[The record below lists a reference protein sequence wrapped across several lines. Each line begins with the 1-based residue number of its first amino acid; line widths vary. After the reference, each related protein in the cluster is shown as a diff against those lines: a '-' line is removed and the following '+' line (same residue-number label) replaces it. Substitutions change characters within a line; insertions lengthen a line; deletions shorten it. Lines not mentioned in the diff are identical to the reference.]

1 VGAIPARTNLMLG
14 GILLAANAFVLFVLP
29 PIALPMWMKFAAV
42 AIVVLTTPA
51 HWALVHDAIH
61 SHALPGRTLNER
73 FGRVKAIAFG
83 VPFRAA
89 RFAHLR
95 HHRYNRAPTAREEV
109 FDPNTQS
116 RIGAYA
122 FHYLRISIGLYAG
135 ELALCALC
143 FLPRSVL
150 RRHLQSLCPPTD
162 GISRASADAAIDDAL
177 RPASLRQ
184 IRADALCVLL
194 MLGVAAFLS
203 GSAWPLLAALLV
215 GRGLIIS
222 HLDHAP
228 HHGTPIDQRDYAF
241 NMRAPRWLQL
251 ALLNF
256 NFHRTH
262 HENPQLPW
270 PALRDRGDFR
280 ADDISFVRAVF
291 RQWRGPSPSTIHASP
306 RGAEYALVT
315 RRM

>member
-1 VGAIPARTNLMLG
+1 VTAIPVRTNLALG
-14 GILLAANAFVLFVLP
+14 GAFLAANAFVLFTMPSLAMPV
-29 PIALPMWMKFAAV
+29 ALKFTVV
-42 AIVVLTTPA
+42 ALVVLTTPA

-61 SHALPGRTLNER
+61 SHAMPGRARNEL
-73 FGRVKAIAFG
+73 FGRIMAIAFG

-109 FDPNTQS
+109 FDPAVQS

-143 FLPRSVL
+143 FLPASVL
-150 RRHLQSLCPPTD
+150 RRHLRSLCPAVEN
-162 GISRASADAAIDDAL
+162 ISRASAEAAVEDAL

-184 IRADALCVLL
+184 IRVDAACIVL
-194 MLGVAAFLS
+194 MFGISAFLF
-203 GSAWPLLAALLV
+203 GAAWPLLAALLV

-270 PALRDRGDFR
+270 SALGRRDSFR
-280 ADDISFVRAVF
+280 TDDISFVRAVF
-291 RQWRGPSPSTIHASP
+291 RQWRGPIAIDDP
-306 RGAEYALVT
+306 RVAAK
-315 RRM
+315 R

>member
-1 VGAIPARTNLMLG
+1 MTAIPVRTNLALASAF
-14 GILLAANAFVLFVLP
+14 LAANAFVLFALP
-29 PIALPMWMKFAAV
+29 SIALPMWMKFAA
-42 AIVVLTTPA
+42 ITCVVLTTPA

-61 SHALPGRTLNER
+61 SHALPGRAVNAA
-73 FGRVKAIAFG
+73 FGRVMAIAFG

-109 FDPNTQS
+109 FDPAVQS
-116 RIGAYA
+116 RVGAYA

-143 FLPRSVL
+143 FLPASML
-150 RRHLQSLCPPTD
+150 RRHLRSLCPAID

-177 RPASLRQ
+177 RSASLRQ
-184 IRADALCVLL
+184 IRIDAACILL
-194 MLGVAAFLS
+194 MLGTSAFLF
-203 GSAWPLLAALLV
+203 GNAWPLLAALLV

-228 HHGTPIDQRDYAF
+228 HHGTPIDERDYAL
-241 NMRAPRWLQL
+241 NMRAPRWLQF

-270 PALRDRGDFR
+270 SALSGGDDFR
-280 ADDISFVRAVF
+280 ADDISFVRAVL
-291 RQWRGPSPSTIHASP
+291 RQWRGPIAIDDP
-306 RGAEYALVT
+306 RVAA
-315 RRM
+315 RR

>member
-1 VGAIPARTNLMLG
+1 VTAIPVRTNLALG
-14 GILLAANAFVLFVLP
+14 GVFLAANAFVLFAMSS
-29 PIALPMWMKFAAV
+29 IALPMWMKFAV
-42 AIVVLTTPA
+42 VMLVVLTTPA

-61 SHALPGRTLNER
+61 SHALAGRKLNEM
-73 FGRVKAIAFG
+73 FGRVMAIAFG
-83 VPFRAA
+83 APFRAA

-109 FDPNTQS
+109 FDPAAQS
-116 RIGAYA
+116 RVAAYA
-122 FHYLRISIGLYAG
+122 FHYLRITIGLYAG
-135 ELALCALC
+135 ELALCVLC
-143 FLPRSVL
+143 FLPKSML
-150 RRHLQSLCPPTD
+150 RRYLQSLCPPIE

-177 RPASLRQ
+177 RSASLRQ
-184 IRADALCVLL
+184 IRVDALCILL
-194 MLGVAAFLS
+194 MFGTSAFLFN
-203 GSAWPLLAALLV
+203 ADWPLLVALLV

-228 HHGTPIDQRDYAF
+228 HHGTPIDRRDYAF

-270 PALRDRGDFR
+270 PALRGEDFH

-291 RQWRGPSPSTIHASP
+291 RQWRGPIAVDDP
-306 RGAEYALVT
+306 RVAAK
-315 RRM
+315 R

>member
-1 VGAIPARTNLMLG
+1 VTAIPARTNLVLG
-14 GILLAANAFVLFVLP
+14 GVFLGANTFVLFVMAML
-29 PIALPMWMKFAAV
+29 ALPMAMKFSAV
-42 AIVVLTTPA
+42 SLVVLTTPA

-61 SHALPGRTLNER
+61 SHALPGRKFNET
-73 FGRVKAIAFG
+73 FGRVMAVAFG

-109 FDPNTQS
+109 FDPAAQS
-116 RIGAYA
+116 RLAAYA
-122 FHYLRISIGLYAG
+122 FHYFRISIGLYAG

-143 FLPRSVL
+143 FLPKPIL
-150 RRHLQSLCPPTD
+150 RRHLQSLCPAVD

-177 RPASLRQ
+177 RDPSLRQ
-184 IRADALCVLL
+184 IRFDALCIVL
-194 MLGVAAFLS
+194 MLGTSAFLF
-203 GSAWPLLAALLV
+203 GSAWPLLVALFV

-228 HHGTPIDQRDYAF
+228 HHGTPIDQRDYAI
-241 NMRAPRWLQL
+241 NMRAPRWLQF

-270 PALRDRGDFR
+270 SALRRGDDFR

-291 RQWRGPSPSTIHASP
+291 RQWRGPIAIDDP
-306 RGAEYALVT
+306 RVAAK
-315 RRM
+315 R

>member
-1 VGAIPARTNLMLG
+1 MTAIPVRTNLVLG
-14 GILLAANAFVLFVLP
+14 GTFLAANAFVLFGLPVLAWP
-29 PIALPMWMKFAAV
+29 LWIKIVAV
-42 AIVVLTTPA
+42 VVVVLTTPA

-61 SHALPGRTLNER
+61 SHAMSGRIFNAI
-73 FGRVKAIAFG
+73 FGRVMAIAFG

-109 FDPNTQS
+109 FDPAVQS
-116 RIGAYA
+116 RIGAFA

-135 ELALCALC
+135 ELALCVLC
-143 FLPRSVL
+143 FLPISML
-150 RRHLQSLCPPTD
+150 RRHLQTLCPAVD
-162 GISRASADAAIDDAL
+162 GITRASADVGIDDTL
-177 RPASLRQ
+177 RADSIRQ
-184 IRADALCVLL
+184 IRIDAVCILV
-194 MLGVAAFLS
+194 MFGGSAFAF
-203 GSAWPLLAALLV
+203 GPAWPLLAALLA
-215 GRGLIIS
+215 GRGLVIS

-251 ALLNF
+251 VLLNF

-270 PALRDRGDFR
+270 SALECRHDLR

-291 RQWRGPSPSTIHASP
+291 RQWRGPIAIGAP
-306 RGAEYALVT
+306 RIAAK
-315 RRM
+315 R

>member
-1 VGAIPARTNLMLG
+1 MTAIPTRANLMLG
-14 GILLAANAFVLFVLP
+14 GVILGANAFVLF
-29 PIALPMWMKFAAV
+29 ALPMLALPMILKLV
-42 AIVVLTTPA
+42 VIIVVVLTTPA

-61 SHALPGRTLNER
+61 SHALTGRKLNET
-73 FGRVKAIAFG
+73 FGRVMAIAFG

-109 FDPNTQS
+109 FDPASQS
-116 RIGAYA
+116 HIGAFA
-122 FHYLRISIGLYAG
+122 FHYLRISSGLYAG
-135 ELALCALC
+135 ELALCVLC
-143 FLPRSVL
+143 FLPKSIL
-150 RRHLQSLCPPTD
+150 RRHLRSLCPATD
-162 GISRASADAAIDDAL
+162 EVSRVSADAAIDDAL

-184 IRADALCVLL
+184 IRIDAVCILL
-194 MLGVAAFLS
+194 MLGASAFLFS
-203 GSAWPLLAALLV
+203 AAWPLLATLLV
-215 GRGLIIS
+215 GRGVIIS

-270 PALRDRGDFR
+270 SALPRDDAFR

-291 RQWRGPSPSTIHASP
+291 RQWRGPIPIDDP
-306 RGAEYALVT
+306 RVAA
-315 RRM
+315 RR

>member
-1 VGAIPARTNLMLG
+1 MTAIPVRTNLVLG
-14 GILLAANAFVLFVLP
+14 GVFLAANAFVFFVLP
-29 PIALPMWMKFAAV
+29 LLALPTMSKLI
-42 AIVVLTTPA
+42 AILLVVLTTPA

-61 SHALPGRTLNER
+61 SHALPGRKLNET
-73 FGRVKAIAFG
+73 FGRILAIAFG

-109 FDPNTQS
+109 FDPANQS
-116 RIGAYA
+116 RFGAYA

-143 FLPRSVL
+143 FLPKSIL
-150 RRHLQSLCPPTD
+150 RRHLQSLCPAVD

-184 IRADALCVLL
+184 IRIDAICILL
-194 MLGVAAFLS
+194 MISTSAFFF
-203 GSAWPLLAALLV
+203 GDAWPLLAALLV

-228 HHGTPIDQRDYAF
+228 HHGTPLDQRDFAF
-241 NMRAPRWLQL
+241 NLRAPRWLQL

-270 PALRDRGDFR
+270 SALNRDHSFR

-291 RQWRGPSPSTIHASP
+291 HQWRGPIAIDDP
-306 RGAEYALVT
+306 RVAA
-315 RRM
+315 RR

>member
-1 VGAIPARTNLMLG
+1 VAAIPVRTNLLLG
-14 GILLAANAFVLFVLP
+14 GVFLTANACVLFAMPLLALP
-29 PIALPMWMKFAAV
+29 ATIKFAAV
-42 AIVVLTTPA
+42 ALVVLTTPA

-61 SHALPGRTLNER
+61 SHALPGRKLNER
-73 FGRVKAIAFG
+73 FGRLMAIAFG

-109 FDPNTQS
+109 FDPAHQS

-135 ELALCALC
+135 ELMLCVLC
-143 FLPRSVL
+143 FLPKSML
-150 RRHLQSLCPPTD
+150 RRHLQSLCPD
-162 GISRASADAAIDDAL
+162 VAGISGASADVAIDDTL
-177 RPASLRQ
+177 RRASLRQ
-184 IRADALCVLL
+184 IRIDAACILL
-194 MLGVAAFLS
+194 MLGTSAFLF
-203 GSAWPLLAALLV
+203 GAAWPLLAALLA

-241 NMRAPRWLQL
+241 NLRAPRWLQL

-270 PALRDRGDFR
+270 PALHRRQDFR

-291 RQWRGPSPSTIHASP
+291 RQWRGPIALDDP
-306 RGAEYALVT
+306 RIAAK
-315 RRM
+315 R

>member
-1 VGAIPARTNLMLG
+1 MIAIPARTNLALG
-14 GILLAANAFVLFVLP
+14 SAFLVANAFVLFAMPL
-29 PIALPMWMKFAAV
+29 IALPMAMKLAV
-42 AIVVLTTPA
+42 VALVVLTTPA

-61 SHALPGRTLNER
+61 SHALPGRTRNET
-73 FGRVKAIAFG
+73 FGRVMAIAFG

-109 FDPNTQS
+109 FDPAHQS
-116 RIGAYA
+116 RIGAFA

-135 ELALCALC
+135 ELALCVLC
-143 FLPRSVL
+143 FLPKSIL
-150 RRHLQSLCPPTD
+150 RRRLQSLSPAVA

-184 IRADALCVLL
+184 IRFDALCILL
-194 MLGVAAFLS
+194 MLGASALLF
-203 GSAWPLLAALLV
+203 GAAWPLLAALLV

-228 HHGTPIDQRDYAF
+228 HHSTPIDQRDYAF

-251 ALLNF
+251 VLLNF

-270 PALRDRGDFR
+270 PALHGRGDFR

-291 RQWRGPSPSTIHASP
+291 RQWRGPIAIDDP
-306 RGAEYALVT
+306 RVAAK
-315 RRM
+315 R

>member
-1 VGAIPARTNLMLG
+1 MTAIPVRTNLVLG
-14 GILLAANAFVLFVLP
+14 GAFLAANAFVLFAMP
-29 PIALPMWMKFAAV
+29 SIALPAWMKFATIAF
-42 AIVVLTTPA
+42 VVLTTPA

-61 SHALPGRTLNER
+61 SHALPGRKLNET
-73 FGRVKAIAFG
+73 FGRMMAIAFG

-109 FDPNTQS
+109 FDPTIQS
-116 RIGAYA
+116 RVAAFA
-122 FHYLRISIGLYAG
+122 FHYVRISIGLYAG

-143 FLPRSVL
+143 FLPKSTL
-150 RRHLQSLCPPTD
+150 RDRLQTLCPVTE

-177 RPASLRQ
+177 RSASLLQ
-184 IRADALCVLL
+184 IRIDAACILL
-194 MLGVAAFLS
+194 ILGTSVFLF
-203 GSAWPLLAALLV
+203 GAAWPLLAALLV

-228 HHGTPIDQRDYAF
+228 HHGTPIDERDYAL
-241 NMRAPRWLQL
+241 NLRAPRWLQL
-251 ALLNF
+251 VLLNF

-270 PALRDRGDFR
+270 PALKRCHSFR
-280 ADDISFVRAVF
+280 ADDIAFVRAVF
-291 RQWRGPSPSTIHASP
+291 RQWRGPIAIDDP
-306 RGAEYALVT
+306 RIAA
-315 RRM
+315 RR

>member
-1 VGAIPARTNLMLG
+1 M
-14 GILLAANAFVLFVLP
+14 
-29 PIALPMWMKFAAV
+29 
-42 AIVVLTTPA
+42 
-51 HWALVHDAIH
+51 
-61 SHALPGRTLNER
+61 
-73 FGRVKAIAFG
+73 AIAFG

-109 FDPNTQS
+109 FDPAIQS
-116 RIGAYA
+116 RFAAYA

-135 ELALCALC
+135 ELALCVLC
-143 FLPRSVL
+143 FLPRSML
-150 RRHLQSLCPPTD
+150 RRRLQTLCPVVD

-184 IRADALCVLL
+184 IRVDALCILL
-194 MLGVAAFLS
+194 MFGGSAFLF
-203 GSAWPLLAALLV
+203 GGAWPLLAVLLV

-228 HHGTPIDQRDYAF
+228 HHGTPIDRRDYAI

-251 ALLNF
+251 VLLNF

-270 PALRDRGDFR
+270 SALNRRHAFCD
-280 ADDISFVRAVF
+280 DDISFARAVF
-291 RQWRGPSPSTIHASP
+291 RQWRGPIAIDDA
-306 RGAEYALVT
+306 RLAAK
-315 RRM
+315 R

>member
-1 VGAIPARTNLMLG
+1 VTAIPVRTNLLLG
-14 GILLAANAFVLFVLP
+14 AAFLMANALALFVLP
-29 PIALPMWMKFAAV
+29 LTAWPNAVKFALV

-61 SHALPGRTLNER
+61 SHALPGRKINEG
-73 FGRVKAIAFG
+73 FGRVMAIAFG

-109 FDPNTQS
+109 FDPKTQS
-116 RIGAYA
+116 RFAAYA
-122 FHYLRISIGLYAG
+122 FHFLRISIGLYAG
-135 ELALCALC
+135 ELALCVLC
-143 FLPRSVL
+143 FLPRAVL
-150 RRHLQSLCPPTD
+150 RRHLQSLCPAID

-177 RPASLRQ
+177 RPASLLQ
-184 IRADALCVLL
+184 IRGDALCIVL
-194 MLGVAAFLS
+194 MLGTSALLF
-203 GSAWPLLAALLV
+203 GSAWPLLATLLL

-241 NMRAPRWLQL
+241 NLRAPRWLQL
-251 ALLNF
+251 TLLNF

-270 PALRDRGDFR
+270 SALRARASFGD
-280 ADDISFVRAVF
+280 DDMSFVRAVF
-291 RQWRGPSPSTIHASP
+291 RQWRGPIAVDDP
-306 RGAEYALVT
+306 RVAAK
-315 RRM
+315 R